1 MHLGLLFVGLLAQ
14 ALLGAADYYEIEGHF
29 SNVHYSMV
37 TSGPGNLQSNKKA
50 VDQLSQKLSA
60 SLDADLS
67 NFYVND
73 FEIHGIEANIPTVVF
88 HGFLTTASLLSR
100 QQIIDQITESGD
112 VKLYY
117 LAQIDSLPPLPPLN
131 DDNTSTDFTC
141 YNGGILLPNNTC
153 VCPAFVSGKQC
164 ETISCLHSGILDKNR
179 CTCPPG
185 AYALNCEPRGCLP
198 SVQANMDIS
207 RQSFILVV
215 NLRSTMAYDLH
226 LLIGQMPVWI
236 SDINNAAP
244 NLLDNF
250 IVTTYLQYKNTY
262 YMKSEMFS
270 TSAQLLEYLNGLVI
284 SAGDA
289 DQPTVAA
296 INSAQS

>member
-1 MHLGLLFVGLLAQ
+1 MRLGLLFVGLLAQ
-14 ALLGAADYYEIEGHF
+14 ASLGAADYYEIEGHF
-29 SNVHYSMV
+29 SSVHYALV
-37 TSGPGNLQSNKKA
+37 TSGPGNLHSNKQA
-50 VDQLSQKLSA
+50 VDLLSQKLSA
-60 SLDADLS
+60 SLQADLS
-67 NFYVND
+67 NFYVNN
-73 FEIHGIEANIPTVVF
+73 FEIHGIEAGVPTVVF
-88 HGFLTTASLLSR
+88 HGFLTTTSSLPR

-117 LAQIDSLPPLPPLN
+117 LAQI
-131 DDNTSTDFTC
+131 
-141 YNGGILLPNNTC
+141 G
-153 VCPAFVSGKQC
+153 
-164 ETISCLHSGILDKNR
+164 
-179 CTCPPG
+179 
-185 AYALNCEPRGCLP
+185 GCLP
-198 SVQANMDIS
+198 GVQANLDTS

-226 LLIGQMPVWI
+226 LLIGQVPTWI
-236 SDINNAAP
+236 SDINSAAP

-262 YMKSEMFS
+262 YMKSEIFS

-289 DQPTVAA
+289 DQPTIAA

>member
-1 MHLGLLFVGLLAQ
+1 MRLGLLFVGLLAQ
-14 ALLGAADYYEIEGHF
+14 ASLGAADYYEIEGHF
-29 SNVHYSMV
+29 SSVHYALV
-37 TSGPGNLQSNKKA
+37 TSGPGNLHSNKQA
-50 VDQLSQKLSA
+50 VDLLSQKLSA
-60 SLDADLS
+60 SLQADLS
-67 NFYVND
+67 NFYVNN
-73 FEIHGIEANIPTVVF
+73 FEIHGIEAGVPTVVF
-88 HGFLTTASLLSR
+88 HGFLTTTSSLPR

-117 LAQIDSLPPLPPLN
+117 LAQIGSLPPLPPLN
-131 DDNTSTDFTC
+131 DDDTPTNFTC
-141 YNGGILLPNNTC
+141 FNGGILLPNNTC

-198 SVQANMDIS
+198 GVQANLDTS

-226 LLIGQMPVWI
+226 LLIGQVPTWI
-236 SDINNAAP
+236 SDINSAAP

-262 YMKSEMFS
+262 YMKSEIFS

-289 DQPTVAA
+289 DQPTIAA